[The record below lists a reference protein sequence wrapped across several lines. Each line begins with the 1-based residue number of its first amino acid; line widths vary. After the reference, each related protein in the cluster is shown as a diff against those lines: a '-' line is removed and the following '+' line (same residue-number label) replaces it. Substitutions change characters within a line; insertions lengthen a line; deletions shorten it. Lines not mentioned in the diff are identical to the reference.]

1 MEHLLDVELSG
12 SFREYLSIRRVAV
25 QVFVAGSIAYHM
37 NCIAG
42 LAFLKMMII
51 HELFP
56 VRSLIR
62 HDEAGSPTERT
73 YIVERGNYCGSYKFG
88 SVGDAFHCV
97 SQRFRDLER
106 DDIEFFLFH
115 VELLPT
121 RRFDYGI
128 VTL

>member
-1 MEHLLDVELSG
+1 MEHLLDIELSG
-12 SFREYLSIRRVAV
+12 SFREYLSIRRMAV
-25 QVFVAGSIAYHM
+25 QVFGTGSVAYHM
-37 NCIAG
+37 NGVAG

-51 HELFP
+51 RELFP
-56 VRSLIR
+56 VRTLIR
-62 HDEAGSPTERT
+62 HNEAGSPTQRA
-73 YIVERGNYCGSYKFG
+73 YVVERGNDCGSYKFG

-106 DDIEFFLFH
+106 DDIEFFFFH

-121 RRFDYGI
+121 RRFNNGI

>member
-1 MEHLLDVELSG
+1 MLMHDFV
-12 SFREYLSIRRVAV
+12 VAP
-25 QVFVAGSIAYHM
+25 IAHHM
-37 NCIAG
+37 NGIAG

-62 HDEAGSPTERT
+62 HNEAGSPTERT
-73 YIVERGNYCGSYKFG
+73 YIVERGNDRGSYKFG

-97 SQRFRDLER
+97 SQGFRDLER
-106 DDIEFFLFH
+106 DDIKFFLFH

-121 RRFDYGI
+121 RRFDNGI